1 VLQYGY
7 QQFLFFFRSK
17 EKTLLLIVIRDFVGA
32 TPLENL
38 AKTLKADLEKIWE
51 SLSKVNHI

>member
-1 VLQYGY
+1 
-7 QQFLFFFRSK
+7 
-17 EKTLLLIVIRDFVGA
+17 LLLIVIRDFVGA

-51 SLSKVNHI
+51 SLSKVMNGEADEECAQSVD